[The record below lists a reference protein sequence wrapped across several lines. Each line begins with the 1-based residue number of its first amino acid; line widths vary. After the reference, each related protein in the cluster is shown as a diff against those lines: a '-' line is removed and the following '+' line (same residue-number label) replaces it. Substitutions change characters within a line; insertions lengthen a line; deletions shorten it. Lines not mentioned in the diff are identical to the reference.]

1 MQVYWLGNSMDLYQI
16 HKKNFCKYKL
26 LIKPLRKLSGFFLN
40 RRGLCMNRI
49 LTISLAIIVMGYS
62 IYSWNDDSKQSML
75 ILQLLLGFML
85 AGMGIQNV
93 KKDEKENKKMG
104 LLLLLTS
111 LICIIVSVI
120 KYLKQPVT

>member
-1 MQVYWLGNSMDLYQI
+1 MI
-16 HKKNFCKYKL
+16 
-26 LIKPLRKLSGFFLN
+26 
-40 RRGLCMNRI
+40 RI
-49 LTISLAIIVMGYS
+49 TTFILAIIVMGYS
-62 IYSWNDDSKQSML
+62 IYSWNDDSKQNML

-93 KKDEKENKKMG
+93 KKDEKENKNMG

-120 KYLKQPVT
+120 KYLK

>member
-1 MQVYWLGNSMDLYQI
+1 MI
-16 HKKNFCKYKL
+16 
-26 LIKPLRKLSGFFLN
+26 
-40 RRGLCMNRI
+40 RI
-49 LTISLAIIVMGYS
+49 TTFILAIIVMGYS

-93 KKDEKENKKMG
+93 KKDEKENKNMG
-104 LLLLLTS
+104 MLLLLTS

-120 KYLKQPVT
+120 KYLK

>member
-1 MQVYWLGNSMDLYQI
+1 MI
-16 HKKNFCKYKL
+16 
-26 LIKPLRKLSGFFLN
+26 
-40 RRGLCMNRI
+40 RI
-49 LTISLAIIVMGYS
+49 TTIILAIIVMGYS

-85 AGMGIQNV
+85 AAMGIQNV
-93 KKDEKENKKMG
+93 KKDEKKNKNMG

-120 KYLKQPVT
+120 KYLK

>member
-1 MQVYWLGNSMDLYQI
+1 MI
-16 HKKNFCKYKL
+16 
-26 LIKPLRKLSGFFLN
+26 
-40 RRGLCMNRI
+40 RI
-49 LTISLAIIVMGYS
+49 TTFILAIIVMGYS

-93 KKDEKENKKMG
+93 KKDEKENKNMG

-111 LICIIVSVI
+111 LICISVSVI
-120 KYLKQPVT
+120 KYLK

>member
-1 MQVYWLGNSMDLYQI
+1 MI
-16 HKKNFCKYKL
+16 
-26 LIKPLRKLSGFFLN
+26 
-40 RRGLCMNRI
+40 RI
-49 LTISLAIIVMGYS
+49 TPFILAIIVMGYS

-93 KKDEKENKKMG
+93 KKDEKENKNMG

-120 KYLKQPVT
+120 KYLK

>member
-1 MQVYWLGNSMDLYQI
+1 MI
-16 HKKNFCKYKL
+16 
-26 LIKPLRKLSGFFLN
+26 
-40 RRGLCMNRI
+40 RI
-49 LTISLAIIVMGYS
+49 TTFILAIIVMGYS

-85 AGMGIQNV
+85 SGMGIQNV
-93 KKDEKENKKMG
+93 KKDEKENKNMG

-120 KYLKQPVT
+120 KYLK

>member
-1 MQVYWLGNSMDLYQI
+1 MI
-16 HKKNFCKYKL
+16 
-26 LIKPLRKLSGFFLN
+26 
-40 RRGLCMNRI
+40 RI
-49 LTISLAIIVMGYS
+49 TTFILAIIVMGYS

-75 ILQLLLGFML
+75 ILQLLLGSML

-93 KKDEKENKKMG
+93 KKDEKENKNMG

-120 KYLKQPVT
+120 KYLK

>member
-1 MQVYWLGNSMDLYQI
+1 MI
-16 HKKNFCKYKL
+16 
-26 LIKPLRKLSGFFLN
+26 
-40 RRGLCMNRI
+40 RI
-49 LTISLAIIVMGYS
+49 TTFILAIIVMGYS

-75 ILQLLLGFML
+75 ILQLLLSFML

-93 KKDEKENKKMG
+93 KKDEKENKNMG

-120 KYLKQPVT
+120 KYLK